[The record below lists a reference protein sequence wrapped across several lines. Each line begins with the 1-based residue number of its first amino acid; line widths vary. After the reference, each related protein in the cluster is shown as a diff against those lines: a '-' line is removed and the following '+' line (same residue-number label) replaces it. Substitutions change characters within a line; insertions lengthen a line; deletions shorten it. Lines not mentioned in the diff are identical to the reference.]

1 MHILSQ
7 KRNTQIQ
14 ILGDWNH
21 CGSCWRLLRIPIFQK
36 MSSYSTLQLN
46 RAEMGKLPNLLSFYY
61 VLCLDSSE
69 TVAIPVAFITER
81 GE

>member
-1 MHILSQ
+1 
-7 KRNTQIQ
+7 
-14 ILGDWNH
+14 
-21 CGSCWRLLRIPIFQK
+21 
-36 MSSYSTLQLN
+36 
-46 RAEMGKLPNLLSFYY
+46 MGKLPNLLSFYY